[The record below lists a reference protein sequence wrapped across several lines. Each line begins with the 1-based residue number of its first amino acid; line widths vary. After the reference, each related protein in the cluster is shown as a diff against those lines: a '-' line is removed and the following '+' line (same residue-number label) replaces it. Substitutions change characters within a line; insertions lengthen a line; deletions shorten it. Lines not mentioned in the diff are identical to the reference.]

1 VSGIKPIAVPQLPT
15 LDQLEGRATDNKI
28 GGGSSIG
35 GTNGAT
41 DVGGAF
47 GKALSEA
54 RGLETTATDAA
65 EKFANGDQSI
75 GIHEVM
81 IATEKAN
88 IAVRYATT
96 LKNKAIE
103 AYKELMNTQV

>member
-1 VSGIKPIAVPQLPT
+1 MSGIKPIGLPVMPQL
-15 LDQLEGRATDNKI
+15 DSIEGRTSTNKI
-28 GGGSSIG
+28 GGSPIT
-35 GTNGAT
+35 GTPGTT

-54 RGLETTATDAA
+54 RGMENTATDAA
-65 EKFANGDQSI
+65 EKFANGDQTI

-96 LKNKAIE
+96 MKNKALE

>member
-1 VSGIKPIAVPQLPT
+1 VSGINPITLPALSSIEGGTANTPIAPK
-15 LDQLEGRATDNKI
+15 A
-28 GGGSSIG
+28 
-35 GTNGAT
+35 

-54 RGLETTATDAA
+54 RELEASSTDAA
-65 EKFANGDQSI
+65 QKFANGDQSI

-81 IATEKAN
+81 IQTEKAN

-96 LKNKAIE
+96 LKNKALE
-103 AYKELMNTQV
+103 AYRELMNTQV